1 MLSSLILSSRICT
14 WGAGILLCAVSLL
27 TSQYREALAAT
38 AKTGELNAQVAE
50 LKIAVE
56 KAETLKKQVEAQA
69 EALREEVADATMSL
83 KRLERKVWNHP
94 NPFLTWCYGASMTC
108 SGVHALVLL
117 FVRLGSY

>member
-83 KRLERKVWNHP
+83 KRLERKV
-94 NPFLTWCYGASMTC
+94 
-108 SGVHALVLL
+108 
-117 FVRLGSY
+117 

>member
-1 MLSSLILSSRICT
+1 M
-14 WGAGILLCAVSLL
+14 
-27 TSQYREALAAT
+27 AAT

-83 KRLERKVWNHP
+83 KRLERKV
-94 NPFLTWCYGASMTC
+94 
-108 SGVHALVLL
+108 
-117 FVRLGSY
+117 